1 MTSQLFLPIVR
12 HALQALAGALVAQG
26 YLDASMTEAVIGL
39 GVSAFTLAWW
49 GIERS
54 IKQREEAG
62 DE

>member
-1 MTSQLFLPIVR
+1 MTSQIFLPIVR

-49 GIERS
+49 GIEKA
-54 IKQREEAG
+54 IKQSQEAG